1 MKDTLW
7 QCCSPG
13 TALVGN
19 YDKYA
24 FIEAVGSILM
34 SENKWTQ
41 NISRIISRWFY
52 FGDLLSKRF
61 QFHGQQ

>member
-7 QCCSPG
+7 QCCCPG
-13 TALVGN
+13 TASVGN
-19 YDKYA
+19 NDKYA
-24 FIEAVGSILM
+24 FIEVVGSKIM

-41 NISRIISRWFY
+41 NISRIIFRWFY
-52 FGDLLSKRF
+52 LGDLLSKRF

>member
-7 QCCSPG
+7 QCCCPG
-13 TALVGN
+13 TASVGN
-19 YDKYA
+19 NDKYA
-24 FIEAVGSILM
+24 FIEVVGSKIM

-52 FGDLLSKRF
+52 LGDFLSKRF
-61 QFHGQQ
+61 QCHGQQ